1 MAIEELEQ
9 IWNSA
14 DAVAIDV
21 TTSVVVILEQRQRI
35 SCANQ
40 FIYCDL

>member
-14 DAVAIDV
+14 DTVAITV
-21 TTSVVVILEQRQRI
+21 TTSAMAILEQRQRKSHAKQLI
-35 SCANQ
+35 D
-40 FIYCDL
+40 CDL

>member
-14 DAVAIDV
+14 DVVAITVITSAVA
-21 TTSVVVILEQRQRI
+21 ILEQR
-35 SCANQ
+35 
-40 FIYCDL
+40 

>member
-14 DAVAIDV
+14 DTVAIAV
-21 TTSVVVILEQRQRI
+21 TTSAVVILEQR
-35 SCANQ
+35 
-40 FIYCDL
+40 

>member
-14 DAVAIDV
+14 DVVTITVTTSAVAI
-21 TTSVVVILEQRQRI
+21 LEQQQRK
-35 SCANQ
+35 SHAKQLTN
-40 FIYCDL
+40 CDL